1 MPTLIDI
8 YTFTAVYD
16 QVFIF
21 AIGSLP
27 VAHPSA
33 AIWKEV

>member
-1 MPTLIDI
+1 MPI
-8 YTFTAVYD
+8 YLDSYTITAVYD
-16 QVFIF
+16 QVFC